1 MSAGASRFQRWL
13 LPGLAFKGFVIGGG
27 YATGRELAEYF
38 LPAGPR
44 GGLLGLALATLV
56 WSTVCAVTFLF
67 ARATRSYDYRA
78 FFGQL
83 VGRGWVVFEASY
95 VVFMVLILAVF
106 GAAAGAI
113 VAAATGWPPLVGT
126 LALMLAIGAV
136 VTFGNRSVERLFGWA
151 SVLLYAVYFLFVV
164 FAWQAFGER
173 IGAALSAPQPAAAGP
188 PGDWIRGGLTYA
200 CYNIVGAVA
209 ILPVARHFTSRRD
222 AAVAGLLA
230 GPIAILP
237 AFAFFACMAAW
248 LPAIAD
254 EPLPADYMLRQMQ
267 RPLFHLLFQAMIF
280 SALLESGVGAVHAVN
295 ERVAGAWRARG
306 AGDLPRGARPAIA
319 AVLLVG
325 SIFVAGRFGLV
336 DLIAHGYRALA
347 WLILFVFVLP
357 LLTVG
362 VWRLWARPRP
372 ASKPASEEDRHATP

>member
-1 MSAGASRFQRWL
+1 MSGAPTWFQRYL

-44 GGLLGLALATLV
+44 GGLLGLALAMLV
-56 WSTVCAVTFLF
+56 WSTVCALTFVF

-78 FFGQL
+78 FFGHL
-83 VGRGWVVFEASY
+83 VGRGWVAFEAAY
-95 VVFMVLILAVF
+95 LVFLVLILAVF
-106 GAAAGAI
+106 GAAAGAV
-113 VAAATGWPPLVGT
+113 VAAATGWPPIVGT

-151 SVLLYAVYFLFVV
+151 SLLLYAVYFLFVV
-164 FAWQAFGER
+164 FAWSAFGDR
-173 IGAALSAPQPAAAGP
+173 IAAAVSSPSPATGP
-188 PGDWIRGGLTYA
+188 LAGDWIRGGLTYA
-200 CYNIVGAVA
+200 CYNVVGAVA

-230 GPIAILP
+230 GPVAILP
-237 AFAFFACMAAW
+237 AIAFFACMAAW

-254 EPLPADYMLRQMQ
+254 EPLPADYLLRQMQ

-280 SALLESGVGAVHAVN
+280 SALLESGVGAVHAIN

-306 AGDLPRGARPAIA
+306 AGELPRGARPAIA
-319 AVLLVG
+319 ALLLVG
-325 SIFVAGRFGLV
+325 SIFVAARFGLV

-347 WLILFVFVLP
+347 WMILFVFVLP

-362 VWRLWARPRP
+362 AWRLWARPGGSRDANLP
-372 ASKPASEEDRHATP
+372 G